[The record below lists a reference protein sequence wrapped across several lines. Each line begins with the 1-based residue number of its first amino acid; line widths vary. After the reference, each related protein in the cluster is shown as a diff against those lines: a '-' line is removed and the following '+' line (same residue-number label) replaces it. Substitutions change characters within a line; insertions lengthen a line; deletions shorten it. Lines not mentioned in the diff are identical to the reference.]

1 MITHGRAFTNLAHWI
16 APSVAALCLLGCSKS
31 DPVSDQNPLCAGES
45 GVGIRVEGRAQPI
58 DVCVSDT
65 AVDALLTASDH
76 YDVSAQLALDDDS
89 IVQLRMVF
97 TRRADAP
104 VTLRLVNSITEATSD
119 PGTAYV
125 FYEEAPSGGTP
136 IQSSLITGGTFRV
149 TFNDNKVAVGTLENI
164 TLDMTNVQNGN
175 PAGDRKI
182 AEGFFSVS
190 IEAPVATSSAPA
202 VSSR

>member
-1 MITHGRAFTNLAHWI
+1 MITHGRAFTNLAPWI
-16 APSVAALCLLGCSKS
+16 APSIVALCLVGCSKN
-31 DPVSDQNPLCAGES
+31 DPISDQTPLCAGES
-45 GVGIRVEGRAQPI
+45 GVGLRVEGRAQPI

-65 AVDALLTASDH
+65 AVDALLTSSDH
-76 YDVSAQLALDDDS
+76 YDVGAQLALDDGS

-119 PGTAYV
+119 PGAAYV
-125 FYEEAPSGGTP
+125 SYEEAPSGGTP

-164 TLDMTNVQNGN
+164 GMDMTNVQNGN
-175 PAGDRKI
+175 PAGARKI

-190 IEAPVATSSAPA
+190 VTAPVAAPSVPA